1 LLLLAPRENAIA
13 MSESKSIA
21 EMIGEMF
28 REAAVLVTVFVL
40 LDVVVAFYLTINWK
54 DIVILVESTLIAT
67 AALGTTGILIERW
80 RNR

>member
-1 LLLLAPRENAIA
+1 

-28 REAAVLVTVFVL
+28 REAAVLVTVFVP

-67 AALGTTGILIERW
+67 AALGTTRILIERW